1 MGATGMFIPIRL
13 ISSIMVEMGLGVF
26 TYRRGVFVAQ
36 SGELGS
42 PKASNSGVSKYKA
55 PAFLFY
61 LSIAIRIR
69 KKGHRMLPTQR
80 PFCDPDA
87 TRTHDRLLRRQML
100 YPAELPDHLSMR
112 RDNSGT
118 IVLRAQR

>member
-13 ISSIMVEMGLGVF
+13 ISSIMLEMGLGVF

-55 PAFLFY
+55 PAFLF
-61 LSIAIRIR
+61 LLINCHSDT
-69 KKGHRMLPTQR
+69 KKGSPNVADSVT
-80 PFCDPDA
+80 
-87 TRTHDRLLRRQML
+87 LL
-100 YPAELPDHLSMR
+100 
-112 RDNSGT
+112 
-118 IVLRAQR
+118 